1 MAALSI
7 GSLVRPLN
15 ETGEGVVSA
24 FRKDGMVLVTM
35 HDGFEIP
42 FPPNQLVVIRSAEMA
57 PGEQPVQSVTSSAE
71 LQQPGLFFA
80 FSFEGM
86 EKDQAKIGLSLVNQ
100 WDAELVVV
108 VYHQKGK
115 QFFHEASAILPA
127 GSVKRLAGGQ
137 LSWFLERDR
146 FYVQVTP
153 VLRETTAIPGGWSG
167 YIKHQVPALIDP
179 ATWPQQSSLSMR
191 ALMIR
196 IFPDTKPDTIK
207 VVPKE
212 QTETIQHKAPKDW
225 LLIDREGHFE
235 VDLHIEELIDDAS
248 GMDNSSMIQY
258 QLNYFNKCLDEARN
272 RKLWKFIA
280 IHGVGKGVLRNEIRQ
295 LIKQEGLKFQDASY
309 QRYGYGATEVLMR

>member
-1 MAALSI
+1 MAVLSI

-57 PGEQPVQSVTSSAE
+57 PGEQPAKPVATSAE
-71 LQQPGLFFA
+71 MQQPGLFFA

-100 WDAELVVV
+100 TDAELVVI
-108 VYHQKGK
+108 VYNQKGK
-115 QFFHEASAILPA
+115 QFFHEVSAILPA
-127 GSVKRLAGGQ
+127 GSIKRLSSGN
-137 LSWFLERDR
+137 LSALLERDR
-146 FYVQVTP
+146 FYVQVNPT
-153 VLRETTAIPGGWSG
+153 LRETTAIPGGWSG
-167 YIKHQVPALIDP
+167 YVKHQIPSLIDP
-179 ATWPQQSSLSMR
+179 AAWPQQNNLSMR

-196 IFPDTKPDTIK
+196 IFPDTKPDTFK

-212 QTETIQHKAPKDW
+212 QSETILHKTTKDW
-225 LLIDREGHFE
+225 LLNDRDGHFE

-248 GMDNSSMIQY
+248 GMDNASMIQY
-258 QLNYFNKCLDEARN
+258 QLRHFNKCLDEAKN

-295 LIKQEGLKFQDASY
+295 LIKSEGLKFQDASY